1 MKITKKRLRKIIREE
16 RSKLLR
22 EQGAAMSASEFW
34 EKIEWG
40 EWPGRPPSFEWD
52 YVETEGPEN
61 VRFDWRGGS
70 MWYRA
75 ADRSLDRGGE
85 VEGQIP
91 KHLVPHLKGMGLE
104 VYT

>member
-22 EQGAAMSASEFW
+22 EQVAPIDAHEFW

-40 EWPGRPPSFEWD
+40 EWPGRPSSFEWD
-52 YVETEGPEN
+52 YVETEGPQD

-75 ADRSLDRGGE
+75 YAGE

-91 KHLVPHLKGMGLE
+91 KHLVPHLKKMGLK
-104 VYT
+104 VWT